1 MNGPEKL
8 KAPLLVFVT
17 GACVM
22 GMELAAGR
30 MLARVMGQSLYT
42 WTSIIGLV
50 MAGLS
55 IGNSLGGRLADRWP
69 ERPLLSGALVLAS
82 LSCVLAL
89 PLHRAI
95 AQWTW
100 LWDFPGPVRILAH
113 TAVVFLPPALLMG
126 AVPPVAA
133 RVALKD
139 GAAPGRVLGR
149 LYAWNALGSI
159 AGTFAAGFVLVAAI
173 GAPGTVL
180 AAGATL
186 GLLVLTLGGPARA
199 WSLVSVLLLWAGLAP
214 GSLATRV
221 GLALRLRETP
231 AANVVYR
238 DESQYS
244 YIAVKA
250 TDRPEVRGL
259 YLDKMMHSE
268 MDIRDPLKLLY
279 KYAWIYEAALDHF
292 SPAPAPVSAFV
303 IGGGGYTFPRYLVA
317 TRPGSRV
324 DVAEIDPAV
333 TRAAEAA
340 CGLAPDA
347 NIHIHHLDARNFV
360 EDLVRRRTRGEE
372 APPYDYIFGDTF
384 NDYSVPYHLTT
395 VEFTR
400 ALAGLMTD
408 RGLYM
413 LNMIDRFDSGRFLA
427 AIVATFREVFP
438 GVYVFFCHRNL
449 TSRGTYVVIGSRR
462 ALEVSDL
469 AAMTERL
476 RQRPDFFGFLLS
488 AEQVDGL
495 LARTRARPLT
505 DDYAPV
511 ENLLADVVRQ
521 DRPEG
526 LDFEHIRNGL
536 REAEQGRLGEAVRE
550 FERALELNPSN
561 VKALYNLGVA
571 RMNQGEL
578 RKALQAFGAA
588 LEAEPENAD
597 VRNNAGVSLAR
608 LGMFDEAAE
617 QFEAIVRLRPE
628 AVDARVNLAAIR
640 AQQGRGDEARVLL
653 EEALRL
659 KPGHV
664 QARQN
669 LQALGGQAP

>member
-1 MNGPEKL
+1 
-8 KAPLLVFVT
+8 
-17 GACVM
+17 M

-30 MLARVMGQSLYT
+30 LLSRVMGQSLYT
-42 WTSIIGLV
+42 WTSIIGVV

-55 IGNSLGGRLADRWP
+55 LGNSLGGRLADRWP
-69 ERPLLSGALVLAS
+69 APVILAWSLFLAS
-82 LSCVLAL
+82 LSCFVVP
-89 PLHRAI
+89 PLHQAI
-95 AQWTW
+95 AGWVW
-100 LWDFPGPVRILAH
+100 LWDFSGPVRVLVHAA
-113 TAVVFLPPALLMG
+113 AVFFAPALLMG
-126 AVPPVAA
+126 LIPPVAA
-133 RVALKD
+133 RVAL
-139 GAAPGRVLGR
+139 GEGGTPGRTLGR
-149 LYAWNALGSI
+149 LYAWNAGGSI
-159 AGTFAAGFVLVAAI
+159 AGTFLAGFFLVAAV
-173 GAPGTVL
+173 GALGTVL
-180 AAGATL
+180 LAGAGL
-186 GLLVLTLGGPARA
+186 GFLLLSTGGRA
-199 WSLVSVLLLWAGLAP
+199 KGWALAAALLLWIGLAP
-214 GSLATRV
+214 GSLATRL
-221 GLALRLRETP
+221 GRALRLRDNP
-231 AANVVYR
+231 AANVVYH

-244 YIAVKA
+244 YIAVKT
-250 TDRPEVRGL
+250 TDRPGVRGL

-268 MDIRDPLKLLY
+268 MDIHDPSKLLY

-303 IGGGGYTFPRYLVA
+303 IGGGGYTFPRYLA
-317 TRPGSRV
+317 LTRPGSRV

-333 TRAAEAA
+333 TRAAQAA
-340 CGLAPDA
+340 CGLEPDA

-360 EDLVRRRTRGEE
+360 EDLVRRKDGVGRVRRTRRDFG
-372 APPYDYIFGDTF
+372 ALGQRALPDVPPYDYIFGDTF

-400 ALAGLMTD
+400 ALAGLMSD

-427 AIVATFREVFP
+427 AVVATFREAFP

-449 TSRGTYVVIGSRR
+449 TSRGTYVVIGSKR
-462 ALEVSDL
+462 ALEASDL

-476 RQRPDFFGFLLS
+476 RKRPDFFGFLLT

-511 ENLLADVVRQ
+511 ENLLADVVRR

-536 REAEQGRLGEAVRE
+536 REAEQGRLDEAVRE

-578 RKALQAFGAA
+578 RKALQVFGAA

-608 LGMFDEAAE
+608 LGMYDQAAE
-617 QFEAIVRLRPE
+617 QFEAIVRLQPE
-628 AVDARVNLAAIR
+628 SVDARVNLAAIR
-640 AQQGRGDEARVLL
+640 AQQGRGDEARALL
-653 EEALRL
+653 QEALRL
-659 KPGHV
+659 NPDHV

-669 LQALGGQAP
+669 LQALGSR